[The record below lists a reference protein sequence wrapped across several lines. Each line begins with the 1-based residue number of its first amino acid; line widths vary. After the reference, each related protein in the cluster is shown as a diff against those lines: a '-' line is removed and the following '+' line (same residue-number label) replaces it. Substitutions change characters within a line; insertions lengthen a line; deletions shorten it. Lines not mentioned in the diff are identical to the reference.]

1 MADLFEILIAE
12 KANKPL
18 QGERPT
24 GKKRTAAERE
34 DDAAGGDESESE
46 TSSFRSRGKRQ
57 RREQSPD
64 AISIHAGESEDD
76 LAQLL
81 GSSEKERENE
91 PDTEAEHLLN
101 DLAKRLSDDES
112 TGPNISQ
119 KLADIAL
126 KRWGKQLNPEKLKS
140 ILEKYTRP
148 ENCPGMTCKKVNP
161 EIWQLLG
168 SKSKRTDI
176 QLYNLQ
182 QSVLKATFAAL
193 QTTNMLMET
202 PDRDNSQL
210 LASLVD
216 TVAILAH
223 THTNLSLVRKEQI
236 KPALKQEYSA
246 ICSLEDQP
254 NSKLLFGNDLAKNLK
269 DAKEASS
276 LSSSMKSYPPKQ
288 YNYSANKKPALK
300 NKQDFWQGQ
309 RKNNQ
314 KKKPW
319 RGDERRSDRTS
330 QTNPKL

>member
-1 MADLFEILIAE
+1 MDQEGSHGLASTEAPDQAITEASRKQPEAPKPDIQEALANIDTTMGKMADLFEILIAE

-64 AISIHAGESEDD
+64 AISIHAGESEDE

-101 DLAKRLSDDES
+101 DLAKGLSDDES

-193 QTTNMLMET
+193 QTTNMLVEI
-202 PDRDNSQL
+202 PNRDNSQL

-236 KPALKQEYSA
+236 KPALKVA
-246 ICSLEDQP
+246 P
-254 NSKLLFGNDLAKNLK
+254 
-269 DAKEASS
+269 
-276 LSSSMKSYPPKQ
+276 
-288 YNYSANKKPALK
+288 
-300 NKQDFWQGQ
+300 
-309 RKNNQ
+309 
-314 KKKPW
+314 
-319 RGDERRSDRTS
+319 
-330 QTNPKL
+330 